1 MKPIAKVYTAIIF
14 LFLFA
19 PIAILLVFSFNSGNS
34 LSVFS
39 GFSLYWYKELFQDS
53 NTLEALRNT
62 LVLALCAAILS
73 TVLGTAASV
82 GMNKLRSKY
91 MRAAMNTV
99 TNLPMV
105 NPEIITG
112 ISLMLMFVF
121 VGQMMGLSTSLN
133 FGTILI
139 AHVTFCLPFV
149 ILQVLPKLR
158 QMDPALPEAAM
169 DLGRELLA
177 VPGSILSPESRGTN
191 YLIANGACCI
201 IDEESIEMAI
211 SRIYGTLR
219 YSRPDAP
226 GIADLDPTQQAV
238 MHALIA
244 SPLKVD
250 DIAALVSL
258 DAVGVLKLLGSLE
271 LEGLIERMMDG
282 RYAPSKFALHAQTPF
297 GHNGK
302 RVN

>member
-169 DLGRELLA
+169 DLGCPPLKAFLKVELPEIF
-177 VPGSILSPESRGTN
+177 PGILTGFIMAFTLSLDDFVISYITTS
-191 YLIANGACCI
+191 NGLETLPI
-201 IDEESIEMAI
+201 
-211 SRIYGTLR
+211 RIYSMTKKTVTPKMYALATLIFFVILILLLLSNLSDR
-219 YSRPDAP
+219 DDKDPARPRARR
-226 GIADLDPTQQAV
+226 
-238 MHALIA
+238 
-244 SPLKVD
+244 
-250 DIAALVSL
+250 
-258 DAVGVLKLLGSLE
+258 KLRL
-271 LEGLIERMMDG
+271 
-282 RYAPSKFALHAQTPF
+282 
-297 GHNGK
+297 
-302 RVN
+302 

>member
-169 DLGRELLA
+169 DLGCPPLKAFLKVELPEIF
-177 VPGSILSPESRGTN
+177 PGILTGFIMVFTLSLDDFVISYFTTG
-191 YLIANGACCI
+191 NGFETLPI
-201 IDEESIEMAI
+201 
-211 SRIYGTLR
+211 RIYSMTKKTVTPKMYALATLIFFVILILLLLSNLSDR
-219 YSRPDAP
+219 DDKDPARPRARR
-226 GIADLDPTQQAV
+226 
-238 MHALIA
+238 
-244 SPLKVD
+244 
-250 DIAALVSL
+250 
-258 DAVGVLKLLGSLE
+258 KLRL
-271 LEGLIERMMDG
+271 
-282 RYAPSKFALHAQTPF
+282 
-297 GHNGK
+297 
-302 RVN
+302 

>member
-169 DLGRELLA
+169 DLGCPPLKAFLKVELPEIF
-177 VPGSILSPESRGTN
+177 PGILTGFIMAFTLSLDDFVISYFTTG
-191 YLIANGACCI
+191 NGFETLPI
-201 IDEESIEMAI
+201 
-211 SRIYGTLR
+211 RIYSMTKKTVT
-219 YSRPDAP
+219 PK
-226 GIADLDPTQQAV
+226 
-238 MHALIA
+238 MHALATLIFFVILILLLL
-244 SPLKVD
+244 SNLSDRD
-250 DIAALVSL
+250 DKDPARPRARR
-258 DAVGVLKLLGSLE
+258 KLRL
-271 LEGLIERMMDG
+271 
-282 RYAPSKFALHAQTPF
+282 
-297 GHNGK
+297 
-302 RVN
+302 

>member
-82 GMNKLRSKY
+82 GMNTLRSKY

-169 DLGRELLA
+169 DLGCPPLKAFLKVELPEIF
-177 VPGSILSPESRGTN
+177 PGILTGFIMAFTLSLDDFVISYFTTG
-191 YLIANGACCI
+191 NGFETLPI
-201 IDEESIEMAI
+201 
-211 SRIYGTLR
+211 RIYSMTKKTVTPKMYALATLIFFVILILLLLSNLSDR
-219 YSRPDAP
+219 DDKDPARPRARR
-226 GIADLDPTQQAV
+226 
-238 MHALIA
+238 
-244 SPLKVD
+244 
-250 DIAALVSL
+250 
-258 DAVGVLKLLGSLE
+258 KLRL
-271 LEGLIERMMDG
+271 
-282 RYAPSKFALHAQTPF
+282 
-297 GHNGK
+297 
-302 RVN
+302 

>member
-99 TNLPMV
+99 TNLHMV

-169 DLGRELLA
+169 DLGCPPLKAFLKVELPEIF
-177 VPGSILSPESRGTN
+177 PGILTGFIMAFTLSLDDFVISYFTTG
-191 YLIANGACCI
+191 NGFETLPI
-201 IDEESIEMAI
+201 
-211 SRIYGTLR
+211 RIYSMTKKTVTPKMYALATLIFFVILILLLLSNLSDR
-219 YSRPDAP
+219 DDKDPARPRARR
-226 GIADLDPTQQAV
+226 
-238 MHALIA
+238 
-244 SPLKVD
+244 
-250 DIAALVSL
+250 
-258 DAVGVLKLLGSLE
+258 KLRL
-271 LEGLIERMMDG
+271 
-282 RYAPSKFALHAQTPF
+282 
-297 GHNGK
+297 
-302 RVN
+302 

>member
-34 LSVFS
+34 LAVFS

-169 DLGRELLA
+169 DLGCPPLKAFLKVELPEIF
-177 VPGSILSPESRGTN
+177 PGILTGFIMAFTLSLDDFVISYFTTG
-191 YLIANGACCI
+191 NGFETLPI
-201 IDEESIEMAI
+201 
-211 SRIYGTLR
+211 RIYSMTKKTVTPKMYALATLIFFVILILLLLSNLSDR
-219 YSRPDAP
+219 DVKDPARPRARR
-226 GIADLDPTQQAV
+226 
-238 MHALIA
+238 
-244 SPLKVD
+244 
-250 DIAALVSL
+250 
-258 DAVGVLKLLGSLE
+258 KLRL
-271 LEGLIERMMDG
+271 
-282 RYAPSKFALHAQTPF
+282 
-297 GHNGK
+297 
-302 RVN
+302 

>member
-91 MRAAMNTV
+91 LRAAMNTV

-169 DLGRELLA
+169 DLGCPPLKAFLKVELPEIF
-177 VPGSILSPESRGTN
+177 PGILTGFIMAFTLSLDDFVISYFTTG
-191 YLIANGACCI
+191 NGFETLPI
-201 IDEESIEMAI
+201 
-211 SRIYGTLR
+211 RIYSMTKKTVTPKMYALATLIFFVILILLLLSNLSDR
-219 YSRPDAP
+219 DDKDPARPRARR
-226 GIADLDPTQQAV
+226 
-238 MHALIA
+238 
-244 SPLKVD
+244 
-250 DIAALVSL
+250 
-258 DAVGVLKLLGSLE
+258 KLRL
-271 LEGLIERMMDG
+271 
-282 RYAPSKFALHAQTPF
+282 
-297 GHNGK
+297 
-302 RVN
+302 